1 MTEAL
6 KNTTSSQ
13 VTPSASMPKKEN
25 TPKKEVEKFQDAGD
39 ILAKM
44 TGQDIAQAEKKK
56 NQRNINELDNDA
68 FMKLF
73 LEQLKNQDPTAPM
86 ETDKIITQTAQLTQ
100 VEMMEQNKKT
110 MMEVADAMKS
120 TKEVNEE
127 LKKFQ
132 EAFKESLEGLNKG
145 VDNGA
150 KASDN
155 MTQMASFNTVAMI
168 GKIAETDIFGI
179 DLQEGGEAKFS
190 LYFDEPIDTSKG
202 NPTITIFDKDN
213 NFVDSIDLSDKN
225 GQSGYI
231 DFTWN
236 GERKGGSKAP
246 SGTYSIRAE
255 YNLDEK
261 SGKYHES
268 RIGRGEVQSVIFK
281 DGKPLLRMGELIVPI
296 ASALEFYEKSA
307 K

>member
-6 KNTTSSQ
+6 KNTTS
-13 VTPSASMPKKEN
+13 TPQ
-25 TPKKEVEKFQDAGD
+25 KEVGKFQEAGKV
-39 ILAKM
+39 LAKM
-44 TGQDIAQAEKKK
+44 TGQDIAEAEKKK
-56 NQRNINELDNDA
+56 NQRNINELDNEA

-110 MMEVADAMKS
+110 MMDVADAMKS

-132 EAFKESLEGLNKG
+132 EAFKSSLENLNKG
-145 VDNGA
+145 VDTGA

-202 NPTITIFDKDN
+202 HPTITILDKDN
-213 NFVDSIDLSDKN
+213 NFVNSIDLDDKN
-225 GQSGYI
+225 GESGYI
-231 DFTWN
+231 DFAWN
-236 GERKGGSKAP
+236 GEQKGGKKAP
-246 SGTYSIRAE
+246 SGTYHVKAE

-281 DGKPLLRMGELIVPI
+281 DGKPLLRMGEMIVPI

>member
-6 KNTTSSQ
+6 KNTQSQTSIQTSNTSD
-13 VTPSASMPKKEN
+13 VIPKKESG
-25 TPKKEVEKFQDAGD
+25 KFQEAGKV
-39 ILAKM
+39 LAKM

-110 MMEVADAMKS
+110 MVEVADAMKS

-145 VDNGA
+145 MDDGA
-150 KASDN
+150 KASN
-155 MTQMASFNTVAMI
+155 SMTQMASFNTVAMI

-202 NPTITIFDKDN
+202 HPTISILDKDN
-213 NFVDSIDLSDKN
+213 NLISTIDLSDKN
-225 GQSGYI
+225 GESGYI
-231 DFTWN
+231 DFVWN
-236 GERKGGSKAP
+236 GEKKGGKKA
-246 SGTYSIRAE
+246 SAGKYNIKAE
-255 YNLDEK
+255 YNLDQK

-268 RIGRGEVQSVIFK
+268 RIGRGEVQSVIFQE
-281 DGKPLLRMGELIVPI
+281 GKPYLRMGEMIVPI

>member
-6 KNTTSSQ
+6 KNTTS
-13 VTPSASMPKKEN
+13 TPQ
-25 TPKKEVEKFQDAGD
+25 KEVGKFQEAGKV
-39 ILAKM
+39 LAKM
-44 TGQDIAQAEKKK
+44 TGQDIAEAEKKK
-56 NQRNINELDNDA
+56 NQRNINELDNEA

-132 EAFKESLEGLNKG
+132 EAFKSSLENLNKG
-145 VDNGA
+145 VDTGA

-202 NPTITIFDKDN
+202 HPTITILDKDN
-213 NFVDSIDLSDKN
+213 NFVNSIDLDDKN
-225 GQSGYI
+225 GESGYI

-236 GERKGGSKAP
+236 GEQKGGKKAP
-246 SGTYSIRAE
+246 SGTYHVKAE

-281 DGKPLLRMGELIVPI
+281 DGKPLLRMGEMIVPI

>member
-6 KNTTSSQ
+6 KNTTS
-13 VTPSASMPKKEN
+13 TPQ
-25 TPKKEVEKFQDAGD
+25 KEVGKFQEAGKV
-39 ILAKM
+39 LAKM
-44 TGQDIAQAEKKK
+44 TGQDIAEAEKKK
-56 NQRNINELDNDA
+56 NQRNINELDNEA

-132 EAFKESLEGLNKG
+132 ESFKTSLESLNKG
-145 VDNGA
+145 VDTGT

-202 NPTITIFDKDN
+202 HPTITILDKDN
-213 NFVDSIDLSDKN
+213 NFVNSIDLDDKN
-225 GQSGYI
+225 GESGYI

-236 GERKGGSKAP
+236 GEQKGGKKAP
-246 SGTYSIRAE
+246 SGTYHVKAE

-281 DGKPLLRMGELIVPI
+281 DGKPLLRMGEMIIPI

>member
-6 KNTTSSQ
+6 KNTTS
-13 VTPSASMPKKEN
+13 TPQ
-25 TPKKEVEKFQDAGD
+25 KEVGKFQEAGKV
-39 ILAKM
+39 LAKM
-44 TGQDIAQAEKKK
+44 TGQDIAEAEKKK
-56 NQRNINELDNDA
+56 NQRNINELDNEA

-132 EAFKESLEGLNKG
+132 ESFKTSLESLNKG
-145 VDNGA
+145 VDTGT

-202 NPTITIFDKDN
+202 HPTITILDKDN
-213 NFVDSIDLSDKN
+213 NFVNSIDLDDKN
-225 GQSGYI
+225 GESGYI

-236 GERKGGSKAP
+236 GEQKGGKKAP
-246 SGTYSIRAE
+246 SGTYHVKAE

-281 DGKPLLRMGELIVPI
+281 DGKPLLRMGEMIVPI

>member
-1 MTEAL
+1 MTEVL
-6 KNTTSSQ
+6 NNTTPSQ
-13 VTPSASMPKKEN
+13 VVPSTSASKTQN
-25 TPKKEVEKFQDAGD
+25 APKKEVQKDAGQT
-39 ILAKM
+39 LAKM
-44 TGQDIAQAEKKK
+44 TGQDIAQAQKKK

-168 GKIAETDIFGI
+168 GKIAETDVFGI
-179 DLQEGGEAKFS
+179 DLQEGGEVKFS
-190 LYFDEPIDTSKG
+190 LYFDEPIDISKG
-202 NPTITIFDKDN
+202 HPSVNILDKDN
-213 NFVDSIDLSDKN
+213 NLVNTIDLTDKN

-231 DFTWN
+231 EFTWN
-236 GERKGGSKAP
+236 GEKKGGKKAP
-246 SGTYSIRAE
+246 SGSYNIKAE

-261 SGKYHES
+261 NGKYHES
-268 RIGRGEVQSVIFK
+268 RIGRGEVQSVIFQE
-281 DGKPLLRMGELIVPI
+281 GKPFLRMGEMIVPI

>member
-6 KNTTSSQ
+6 KNTTS
-13 VTPSASMPKKEN
+13 TPQ
-25 TPKKEVEKFQDAGD
+25 KEVGKFQEAGKV
-39 ILAKM
+39 LAKM
-44 TGQDIAQAEKKK
+44 TGQDIAEAEKKK
-56 NQRNINELDNDA
+56 NQRNINELDNEA

-110 MMEVADAMKS
+110 MMDVADAMKS

-132 EAFKESLEGLNKG
+132 EAFKSSLENLNKG
-145 VDNGA
+145 VDTGA

-202 NPTITIFDKDN
+202 HPTITILDKDN
-213 NFVDSIDLSDKN
+213 NFVNSIDLDDKN
-225 GQSGYI
+225 GESGYI

-236 GERKGGSKAP
+236 GEQKGGKKAP
-246 SGTYSIRAE
+246 SGTYHVKAE

-281 DGKPLLRMGELIVPI
+281 DGKPLLRMGEMIVPI

>member
-6 KNTTSSQ
+6 KNTTTQSQ
-13 VTPSASMPKKEN
+13 IAPSTSA
-25 TPKKEVEKFQDAGD
+25 PKKEVGKFQDAGD
-39 ILAKM
+39 VLAKM

-56 NQRNINELDNDA
+56 NQRNINQLDNDA

-132 EAFKESLEGLNKG
+132 EAFKESLERLNKG
-145 VDNGA
+145 MDNGA
-150 KASDN
+150 KASNN
-155 MTQMASFNTVAMI
+155 MSQMASFNTVAMI

-179 DLQEGGEAKFS
+179 DLKEGGEAKFS

-202 NPTITIFDKDN
+202 HPSISILDKDN
-213 NFVDSIDLSDKN
+213 NLVNTIDLSDKN

-236 GERKGGSKAP
+236 GEKKGGKKAP
-246 SGTYSIRAE
+246 SGSYSIKAE

-261 SGKYHES
+261 NGKYHES
-268 RIGRGEVQSVIFK
+268 RVGRGEVQSVIFK
-281 DGKPLLRMGELIVPI
+281 DGKPLLRMGEMIVPI

>member
-1 MTEAL
+1 M
-6 KNTTSSQ
+6 
-13 VTPSASMPKKEN
+13 
-25 TPKKEVEKFQDAGD
+25 
-39 ILAKM
+39 AKM

-56 NQRNINELDNDA
+56 NQRKINQLDNDA

-145 VDNGA
+145 MDNGA
-150 KASDN
+150 KASNN
-155 MTQMASFNTVAMI
+155 MSQMASFNTVAMI

-179 DLQEGGEAKFS
+179 DLKEGGEAKFS

-202 NPTITIFDKDN
+202 HPSISILDKDN
-213 NFVDSIDLSDKN
+213 NLVNTIDLSDKN

-236 GERKGGSKAP
+236 GEKKGGKKAP
-246 SGTYSIRAE
+246 SGSYSIKAE

-261 SGKYHES
+261 NGKYHES
-268 RIGRGEVQSVIFK
+268 RVGRGEVQSVIFK
-281 DGKPLLRMGELIVPI
+281 DGKPLLRMGEMIVPI

>member
-1 MTEAL
+1 
-6 KNTTSSQ
+6 
-13 VTPSASMPKKEN
+13 
-25 TPKKEVEKFQDAGD
+25 
-39 ILAKM
+39 M
-44 TGQDIAQAEKKK
+44 TGQDIAEAEKKK
-56 NQRNINELDNDA
+56 NQRNINELDNEA

-132 EAFKESLEGLNKG
+132 ESFKTSLESLNKG
-145 VDNGA
+145 VDTGA

-202 NPTITIFDKDN
+202 HPTITILDKDN
-213 NFVDSIDLSDKN
+213 NFVNSIDLDDKN
-225 GQSGYI
+225 GESGYLE
-231 DFTWN
+231 FTWN
-236 GERKGGSKAP
+236 GEQKGGKKAP
-246 SGTYSIRAE
+246 SGTYHIKAE

-281 DGKPLLRMGELIVPI
+281 EGKPMLRMGEMIVPI

>member
-1 MTEAL
+1 MTEVL
-6 KNTTSSQ
+6 KNTTS
-13 VTPSASMPKKEN
+13 TPQ
-25 TPKKEVEKFQDAGD
+25 KEVGKFQEAGKV
-39 ILAKM
+39 LAKM
-44 TGQDIAQAEKKK
+44 TGQDIAEAEKKK
-56 NQRNINELDNDA
+56 NQRNINELDNEA

-132 EAFKESLEGLNKG
+132 ESFKTSLESLNKG
-145 VDNGA
+145 VDTGT

-190 LYFDEPIDTSKG
+190 LYFDEPIDASKG
-202 NPTITIFDKDN
+202 HPTITILDKDN
-213 NFVDSIDLSDKN
+213 NFVNSIDLDDKN
-225 GQSGYI
+225 GESGYI

-236 GERKGGSKAP
+236 GEQKGGKKAP
-246 SGTYSIRAE
+246 SGTYHVRAE

-281 DGKPLLRMGELIVPI
+281 DGKPLLRMGEMIVPI

>member
-6 KNTTSSQ
+6 KNTTTQSQ
-13 VTPSASMPKKEN
+13 IAPSTSA
-25 TPKKEVEKFQDAGD
+25 PKKEVGKFQDAGD
-39 ILAKM
+39 VLAKM

-56 NQRNINELDNDA
+56 NQRNINQLDNDA

-86 ETDKIITQTAQLTQ
+86 ETDKIITQTAQRTQ

-145 VDNGA
+145 MDNGA
-150 KASDN
+150 KASNN
-155 MTQMASFNTVAMI
+155 MSQMASFNTVAMI

-179 DLQEGGEAKFS
+179 DLKEGGEAKFS

-202 NPTITIFDKDN
+202 HPSISILDKDN
-213 NFVDSIDLSDKN
+213 NLVNTIDLSDKN

-236 GERKGGSKAP
+236 GEKKGGKKAP
-246 SGTYSIRAE
+246 SGSYSIKAE

-261 SGKYHES
+261 NGKYHES
-268 RIGRGEVQSVIFK
+268 RVGRGEVQSVIFK
-281 DGKPLLRMGELIVPI
+281 DGKPLLRMGEMIVPI